1 MLHTSKRQKLIAFV
15 GQVFM
20 FEVLNIRGNRIAVG
34 VLKDPVIIVLG
45 IFILYQNHIKVKPLE
60 SLQMF

>member
-20 FEVLNIRGNRIAVG
+20 FEVVSIRGNRIAVG
-34 VLKDPVIIVLG
+34 VLKDSVIIMLG
-45 IFILYQNHIKVKPLE
+45 IFILYQHQIKSKPLE

>member
-15 GQVFM
+15 GQVFL

-34 VLKDPVIIVLG
+34 VLKDPVIIMLG
-45 IFILYQNHIKVKPLE
+45 IFILYQHQIKSKPLE

>member
-1 MLHTSKRQKLIAFV
+1 
-15 GQVFM
+15 M

-34 VLKDPVIIVLG
+34 VLKDPVIIMLG
-45 IFILYQNHIKVKPLE
+45 IFILYQHQIKSKPLE

>member
-45 IFILYQNHIKVKPLE
+45 IFILYQHQIKGKPLE

>member
-20 FEVLNIRGNRIAVG
+20 FEVVSIRGNRFSVG
-34 VLKDPVIIVLG
+34 VLKDPVIIMLG
-45 IFILYQNHIKVKPLE
+45 IFILYQHQINSKPLE